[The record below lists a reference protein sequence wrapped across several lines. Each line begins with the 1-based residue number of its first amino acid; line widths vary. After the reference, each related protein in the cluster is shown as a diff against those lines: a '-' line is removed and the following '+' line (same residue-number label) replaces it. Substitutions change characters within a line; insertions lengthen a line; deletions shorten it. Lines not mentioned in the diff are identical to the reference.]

1 MLEAYIEIDS
11 DLPNIG
17 NKKKEKMTKS
27 IESEFLD
34 GRCFFMLAYQLVLV
48 LHSLLYKSHQ

>member
-17 NKKKEKMTKS
+17 NKKERKNDKIHRE
-27 IESEFLD
+27 
-34 GRCFFMLAYQLVLV
+34 
-48 LHSLLYKSHQ
+48 

>member
-17 NKKKEKMTKS
+17 NKKEGKITKS
-27 IESEFLD
+27 IESECLD
-34 GRCFFMLAYQLVLV
+34 GRCFFYAGISVGV
-48 LHSLLYKSHQ
+48 GFA